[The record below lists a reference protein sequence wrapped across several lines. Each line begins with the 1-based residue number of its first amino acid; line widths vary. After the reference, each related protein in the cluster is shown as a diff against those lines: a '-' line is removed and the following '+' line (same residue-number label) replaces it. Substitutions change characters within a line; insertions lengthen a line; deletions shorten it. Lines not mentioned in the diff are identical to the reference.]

1 MNKILE
7 KIDMDKEV
15 LSAMPKNNKKNISKY
30 IQYVQELKKEYETIE
45 NDINDEMTKRY
56 KKILAVKKNKEIDIE
71 KREIDEISNLLDI
84 IGTTKTSY
92 EKMGIDKKIYKLGR
106 FYKENLENINIEILE
121 CIKKFKEVGIDLTS
135 EDFDYSIYVHE
146 YMNTFFDELDHINS
160 KVVKNKFEEIYWKCP
175 DLIIH
180 IELNLRYIYIK
191 NQKNIDKYYENRKNE
206 LLKNIDIETDKIE
219 EKYNNLQKQYEEEKC
234 MDNYLLIHNFLD
246 GKLNS
251 KDYEP
256 DKIKDEYLKLIP
268 QESLDDTSE
277 KNVEEINQN
286 SIKFLNSLCEYKN
299 YLKFQ
304 YIFEDIKKKYQER
317 EQYKDAYNTTKKEI
331 NAKEKKLEKLNN
343 KINGKGLFSKMDKKE
358 QQIAE
363 YNSIILEIKELYKK
377 LDNNKI
383 YTKIIDCLSDNST
396 IYDVLKFASQF
407 NNYLVD
413 CIIANNSTITQEEI
427 EKLILELKDF
437 LNDPYNII
445 IKNITMLEEKNIA
458 IMISDR
464 YKLLN
469 FAIEKEDITPDNLD
483 NLIDTLQKIKNY
495 YYIQKSGIN
504 LEEMEFICEFKKL
517 ANIK

>member
-219 EKYNNLQKQYEEEKC
+219 EKYNNLQKQYEEDKC

-277 KNVEEINQN
+277 K
-286 SIKFLNSLCEYKN
+286 
-299 YLKFQ
+299 
-304 YIFEDIKKKYQER
+304 
-317 EQYKDAYNTTKKEI
+317 
-331 NAKEKKLEKLNN
+331 
-343 KINGKGLFSKMDKKE
+343 
-358 QQIAE
+358 IAE

>member
-219 EKYNNLQKQYEEEKC
+219 EKYNNLQKQYEEDKC

-268 QESLDDTSE
+268 Q
-277 KNVEEINQN
+277 
-286 SIKFLNSLCEYKN
+286 
-299 YLKFQ
+299 
-304 YIFEDIKKKYQER
+304 
-317 EQYKDAYNTTKKEI
+317 
-331 NAKEKKLEKLNN
+331 
-343 KINGKGLFSKMDKKE
+343 
-358 QQIAE
+358 
-363 YNSIILEIKELYKK
+363 
-377 LDNNKI
+377 
-383 YTKIIDCLSDNST
+383 
-396 IYDVLKFASQF
+396 
-407 NNYLVD
+407 
-413 CIIANNSTITQEEI
+413 
-427 EKLILELKDF
+427 
-437 LNDPYNII
+437 
-445 IKNITMLEEKNIA
+445 
-458 IMISDR
+458 
-464 YKLLN
+464 
-469 FAIEKEDITPDNLD
+469 
-483 NLIDTLQKIKNY
+483 
-495 YYIQKSGIN
+495 
-504 LEEMEFICEFKKL
+504 
-517 ANIK
+517 